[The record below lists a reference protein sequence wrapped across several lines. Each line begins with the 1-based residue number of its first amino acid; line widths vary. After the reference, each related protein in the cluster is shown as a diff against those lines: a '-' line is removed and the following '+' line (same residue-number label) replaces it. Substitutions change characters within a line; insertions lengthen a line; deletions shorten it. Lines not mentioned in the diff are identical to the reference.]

1 MNTQNDFTNSLRS
14 WRRDRK
20 LSQLEL
26 ALAADVSQRHVSW
39 LETGRSQ
46 PSRAMVLRLSDALD
60 IPLRDRNQFLQA
72 AGFAAIYTESG
83 LDEPSMESVRNIL
96 NDILLH
102 HNPYPAFVLD
112 RYWNIQML
120 NESAERLFAF
130 TGLSLIHI

>member
-96 NDILLH
+96 NDILSH

-120 NESAERLFAF
+120 
-130 TGLSLIHI
+130 SLIHI